1 MSGNCFNSNTGSP
14 LGGGG
19 PPRVSI
25 GKLCLSRGRC
35 SKKILCISFHFF
47 HAYVNHFHGLENIVL
62 KDQ

>member
-1 MSGNCFNSNTGSP
+1 MSGNCFNSNIGSP
-14 LGGGG
+14 LGGGR

-35 SKKILCISFHFF
+35 SKKILSIPFF
-47 HAYVNHFHGLENIVL
+47 HAYENHFHGLANIVL

>member
-19 PPRVSI
+19 PLRVTI

-35 SKKILCISFHFF
+35 SKKILSISFF
-47 HAYVNHFHGLENIVL
+47 HAYVSHFHGLANIVL